1 VKFSPFLENRLAVS
15 TSENFGIVGTG
26 RQHILDVSISYDGFF
41 GHFGSVWRQLKM
53 KNASSFFASTCD
65 FRHGGLVFADSM
77 FNNCGRDIV
86 SGG

>member
-26 RQHILDVSISYDGFF
+26 RQHILDVSISYDGIFWSF
-41 GHFGSVWRQLKM
+41 WFCLEATEVEEC
-53 KNASSFFASTCD
+53 SFFASTCD